1 MYVQSDTLLLE
12 DVLENCRN
20 KCNGLLWTWSRSFL
34 SSPELAW
41 QTCLKK
47 TGLELELLTDID
59 MLPMVKKE
67 LGAEYVMQCIYMQ
80 KQIINIWKIT
90 INALNK
96 YFLCI

>member
-1 MYVQSDTLLLE
+1 MNLIPLIFVF
-12 DVLENCRN
+12 
-20 KCNGLLWTWSRSFL
+20 TWISMANF
-34 SSPELAW
+34 
-41 QTCLKK
+41 LKK